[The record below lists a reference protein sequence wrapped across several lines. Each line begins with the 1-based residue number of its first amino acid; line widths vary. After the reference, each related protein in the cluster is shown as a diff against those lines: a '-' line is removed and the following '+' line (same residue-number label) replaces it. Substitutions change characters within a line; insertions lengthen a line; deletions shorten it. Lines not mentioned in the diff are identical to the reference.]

1 MENQDSYQFVVV
13 GISHWNAPLDIREKY
28 SISQERQQEVYSVAK
43 EHRVEYLFVLST
55 CNRTQFFARVED
67 VDSLIEFFIKM
78 TGTNEEMFHRY
89 AFVRKDHEA
98 VDHLFELC
106 MGLDSMILGDLQI
119 VHQVK
124 ASVKIAGKLDLIDF
138 YMHRLMQYVLQCYKN
153 VVTDTEINSGPAS
166 IAHAA
171 VLYVKERIPDLSNKN
186 MLLFGMGDIGET
198 TLKNL
203 YENYKTGPI
212 TIINRTRA
220 KADKL
225 AQRMNDLRVSDISD
239 LSEEVKKADIVI
251 VATGAEHATLKA
263 EHLNGN
269 IREKVLLDLSI
280 PRNID
285 VSIGA
290 MENVDLVEMDALTE
304 IQDSTLSM
312 RKKNI
317 PKVRTII
324 NLHRYEFYD
333 WLKMRELSPV
343 IMNLRNKLHG
353 IRESEVQ
360 QQQFRL
366 SANELQKADVLS
378 KSVVNKIVNQTIE
391 YLKSRYRNDEEIVDI
406 VNGMFQLQDP
416 KKIH

>member
-28 SISQERQQEVYSVAK
+28 SISQERQLEIYKEAK
-43 EHRVEYLFVLST
+43 NNGVEYLSLLST
-55 CNRTQFFARVED
+55 CNRTQFFARTKDIDAV
-67 VDSLIEFFIKM
+67 IAFFIKM
-78 TGTNEEMFHRY
+78 TGTDEEMFHRY
-89 AFVRKDHEA
+89 AFVRKGHEA

-119 VHQVK
+119 INQVK
-124 ASVKIAGKLDLIDF
+124 ASVKAAGKLDLIDF
-138 YMHRLMQYVLQCYKN
+138 YMHRLMQYVLQCYKS

-225 AQRMNDLRVSDISD
+225 ALRMNNLRVSDISD
-239 LSEEVKKADIVI
+239 LGEEVKKADIVI
-251 VATGAEHATLKA
+251 VATGAQQATLKA

-269 IREKVLLDLSI
+269 DRPKVLLDLSI

-285 VSIGA
+285 VAIGD
-290 MENVDLVEMDALTE
+290 MQGVDLVEMDELSS

-343 IMNLRNKLHG
+343 ISNLRNKLHG
-353 IRESEVQ
+353 IREAEVQ

-366 SANELQKADVLS
+366 SAEELQKADVLS

-406 VNGMFQLQDP
+406 VNGMFHLQDP

>member
-1 MENQDSYQFVVV
+1 MKSQDSYQFVVV
-13 GISHWNAPLDIREKY
+13 GISHWNAPVEIREKY
-28 SISQERQQEVYSVAK
+28 TVSSERQQEIYQSAR
-43 EHRVEYLFVLST
+43 ENGIEYVFVLST
-55 CNRTQFFARVED
+55 CNRTQFFARTKD
-67 VDSLIEFFIKM
+67 IDALIRFFIKM
-78 TGTNEEMFHRY
+78 TGTDEEMFHRY
-89 AFVRKDHEA
+89 AFVRREHEA

-124 ASVKIAGKLDLIDF
+124 ASVKEANKYELIDF
-138 YMHRLMQYVLQCYKN
+138 YMHRLMQFVLQCYKN

-212 TIINRTRA
+212 TIINRTRS

-225 AQRMNDLRVSDISD
+225 AERMNNLRVADI
-239 LSEEVKKADIVI
+239 EELQAEAQKADVII
-251 VATGAEHATLKA
+251 VATGAQKATLRL
-263 EHLNGN
+263 EHLKGN
-269 IREKVLLDLSI
+269 SKPKVMLDLSI

-285 VSIGA
+285 MEIGKI
-290 MENVDLVEMDALTE
+290 EDISLVEMDELTA

-343 IMNLRNKLHG
+343 IKNLRDKLHG
-353 IRESEVQ
+353 IRETEVQ

-366 SANELQKADVLS
+366 SSEELEKADVLS

-391 YLKSRYRNDEEIVDI
+391 YLKSRYRSDEEIVEI

>member
-1 MENQDSYQFVVV
+1 VENQDSYQFVVV

-28 SISQERQQEVYSVAK
+28 SISQERQLEIYKEAK
-43 EHRVEYLFVLST
+43 NNGVEYLSLLST
-55 CNRTQFFARVED
+55 CNRTQFFARTKDIDAV
-67 VDSLIEFFIKM
+67 IAFFIKM
-78 TGTNEEMFHRY
+78 TGTDEEMFHRY
-89 AFVRKDHEA
+89 AFVRKGHEA

-119 VHQVK
+119 INQVK
-124 ASVKIAGKLDLIDF
+124 ASVKAAGKLDLIDF
-138 YMHRLMQYVLQCYKN
+138 YMHRLMQYVLQCYKS

-225 AQRMNDLRVSDISD
+225 ALRMNNLRVSDISD
-239 LSEEVKKADIVI
+239 LGEEVKKADIVI
-251 VATGAEHATLKA
+251 VATGAQQATLKA

-269 IREKVLLDLSI
+269 DRPKVLLDLSI

-285 VSIGA
+285 VAIGD
-290 MENVDLVEMDALTE
+290 MQGVDLVEMDELSS

-343 IMNLRNKLHG
+343 ISNLRNKLHG
-353 IRESEVQ
+353 IREAEVQ

-366 SANELQKADVLS
+366 SAEELQKADVLS

-406 VNGMFQLQDP
+406 VNGMFHLQDP